1 MSAPTMDKSTTER
14 SKTVIRRLT
23 DAFNDR
29 DKEALLACYGEAI
42 VCHDHTGPET
52 LSREGMWAAVLTM
65 YEVMPD
71 MRARIVALIAEDDHV
86 VVRWDFEGTQ
96 EGELLGFPPSGRRA
110 TWARWFDYRL
120 DDAGKIVELWWLSDS
135 LSLLQQLGHVELP
148 VDRETE

>member
-1 MSAPTMDKSTTER
+1 MDTSTTER
-14 SKTVIRRLT
+14 SRTVIRRLT

-42 VCHDHTGPET
+42 VCHYADGPET
-52 LSREGMWAAVLTM
+52 LGQNEMWASVLSM

-71 MRARIVALIAEDDHV
+71 MRARIVALIAEDDRI

-96 EGELLGFPPSGRRA
+96 DGELLGFPPSGRRA

-120 DDAGKIVELWWLSDS
+120 DAGQIVEMWWLADS
-135 LSLLQQLGHVELP
+135 MSLLQQLGHVELP
-148 VDRETE
+148 VERESE